1 MAAAALEVLSTVCAC
16 SRSSPLNLRGRL
28 FALRALAA
36 LAPPRW
42 GDFLGRP
49 GPLRRG
55 SAPGWSP
62 ETTPVSS
69 ERCFCRRGVLR
80 GALGRRFTGS
90 FSSLLSWPLL
100 SPAEPG
106 GLPGEGPLL
115 LHQSDQAR
123 RVVGPS
129 TRQSSLRE
137 SLDDES
143 WLRLPLQQL
152 PLADRWPLLPA
163 PLPRRLRDEL
173 LDASSSLSLGF
184 LSR

>member
-1 MAAAALEVLSTVCAC
+1 MRTKHLQKPQSK
-16 SRSSPLNLRGRL
+16 RHQKGDGGSP
-28 FALRALAA
+28 
-36 LAPPRW
+36 
-42 GDFLGRP
+42 
-49 GPLRRG
+49 
-55 SAPGWSP
+55 
-62 ETTPVSS
+62 
-69 ERCFCRRGVLR
+69 
-80 GALGRRFTGS
+80 

-173 LDASSSLSLGF
+173 LDASSSCDRRRLSFCPIKGRRRPPKRRRAPS
-184 LSR
+184 SRSTIVATSAFRATDTVRCTPFPL